1 MCLFPDGRMTI
12 STLFGIRFDDNNV
25 LAIYFD
31 LLNRPDVID
40 LKLTDTE
47 LNNIVTHL
55 VPLLLPHKPNKF

>member
-1 MCLFPDGRMTI
+1 MTI

-40 LKLTDTE
+40 LKLTDTDA
-47 LNNIVTHL
+47 
-55 VPLLLPHKPNKF
+55 